1 MDNVSFTSPMHASG
15 SNEPL
20 PACPAFGP
28 DVTATDSSAAAQ
40 QDAASF
46 SSCLTHSGVS
56 AAKPGTSASSG
67 GLVPVAH
74 ADAERTAAEESGPT
88 FHTAEEVA
96 RLAPS
101 EVTWVAKPFIAEG
114 ALTVLDG
121 KPKSAGKTTFLS
133 HVVRKVLGGEPFL
146 DEPTKRTPV
155 VLLTE
160 ERAVTF
166 RRVLERAGLT
176 ESCDFHLLFRDEVH
190 GQPWSD
196 VAKAAR
202 ARCDE
207 TRAKLLIVDTL
218 GAFAVGFERS
228 PESMRT
234 ALAPLYDA
242 ARSGLAVLAVRHERK
257 SGGTVGESGMGST
270 AMTAGVDIVL
280 ALQRPKNYSGS
291 GRVLYARSRFDETP
305 EETAI
310 ELHEGEFVR
319 MPSLEIA
326 AEEVE
331 RALSAAAPADLGQAK
346 TADELM
352 FATSLRKTTARDA
365 LARLCANGKLE
376 RVGSGTKGRPFR
388 YHRPP
393 LELAA

>member
-1 MDNVSFTSPMHASG
+1 MSEVAS
-15 SNEPL
+15 SEPL
-20 PACPAFGP
+20 SQRADA
-28 DVTATDSSAAAQ
+28 SAAAGAAAP
-40 QDAASF
+40 DAA
-46 SSCLTHSGVS
+46 HQDG
-56 AAKPGTSASSG
+56 AP
-67 GLVPVAH
+67 VPPENAPTCTRVAP
-74 ADAERTAAEESGPT
+74 ADAFPNVTERPAAEESAPT
-88 FHTAEEVA
+88 FHTAEEIA

-101 EVTWVAKPFIAEG
+101 EVTWVAKPFIAQG

-133 HVVRKVLGGEPFL
+133 HVVRKVLAGEPFL
-146 DEPTKRTPV
+146 GEATTRTPV

-160 ERAVTF
+160 ERPVTF

-176 ESCDFHLLFRDEVH
+176 ESCDLHVLFRDEIH
-190 GQPWSD
+190 GQSWAD

-207 TRAKLLIVDTL
+207 TGAKLLIVDTL

-228 PESMRT
+228 PESMRA

-242 ARSGLAVLAVRHERK
+242 ARSRLAVLAVRHERK
-257 SGGTVGESGMGST
+257 SGGTVGESGLGST
-270 AMTAGVDIVL
+270 TMTAGVDIVL
-280 ALQRPKNYSGS
+280 ALQRPKNYSGP
-291 GRVLYARSRFDETP
+291 GRMLYARSRFDETP

-310 ELHEGEFVR
+310 ELHDGEFAR
-319 MPSLEIA
+319 MASLDIT

-331 RALSAAAPADLGQAK
+331 RALFTAAPADPEEAK
-346 TADELM
+346 SADELM
-352 FATSLRKTTARDA
+352 FATSLKKTTAREA
-365 LARLCANGKLE
+365 LDRLCTKGKLE